1 MGVYEVLDQVVALLR
16 QRAPQP
22 PRPLKR
28 SPGRSCW
35 PRRGHATI
43 PVRCPCLSQGWQCM
57 RLRNEPGRRQ
67 TISRTQELW
76 QRPLGRL
83 AAAPANPFEGRQ
95 SSTREGKP

>member
-67 TISRTQELW
+67 TNQ
-76 QRPLGRL
+76 QDAGAV
-83 AAAPANPFEGRQ
+83 AAAPGAAGSGSCEPI
-95 SSTREGKP
+95 